1 MGRQKN
7 EALSKLLAKSKQL
20 ESLRQNQKQE
30 EFEKLKHPKTQ
41 PTVKI
46 KEMSGKPETKIADTK
61 SVSAR
66 TNENQEIVSDDVVLK
81 SPPVHAKSSVLD
93 TYYQTGEIPKI
104 SANARLDDYYKQ
116 TSTNKPADGND
127 KDDKNT
133 ALARETSN
141 NDQTDETGN
150 QHAHENPRS
159 LASSNVNEHAAQD
172 DQHNDTKQVVSKDKS
187 SNKDENIL
195 KPDFND
201 ILANIARKARTKSQT
216 AVPMTSADSQQV
228 QEPNSVQQSDSP
240 NIQQANPVEDI
251 NNVPNMR
258 SESGNKPP
266 KTIIEL
272 PDLKQHD
279 KYSSLILS
287 PVDESEVEDIEVPTD
302 DMFDKFKKQASNTN
316 PEDYMSKY
324 VTFKKPSKNIP
335 NEQSENDIKDVN
347 NETTEKSNNVPELD
361 KLVSKT
367 DTRTEKKKE
376 DETPTKRA
384 VSNFVGKPVA
394 LIGLTG
400 TALALCFGIGYGLA
414 SINTKPAKPLAH
426 KQIKLKQENND
437 ILDGYKPK
445 SKSANSDQTQADNIS
460 YDANEKKVIKKLT
473 SDAKATKQPFQ
484 VTAKSIGG
492 GYILG
497 NINYYPNDATKQ
509 YNDYSI
515 EVPTKVTDPT
525 QNDRVKQIEDK
536 LKSTLPT
543 INKTIHVID
552 KNKVSMKTYEIEPD
566 IYDTILLYDNKPFG
580 FVKTDKQNQMTNVV
594 TTYYVQHVTKDD
606 K

>member
-7 EALSKLLAKSKQL
+7 DALSQLLAKSKQL

-30 EFEKLKHPKTQ
+30 EFEKLKHSKPQQTI
-41 PTVKI
+41 KI
-46 KEMSGKPETKIADTK
+46 KEMSVKPEAKIADTK
-61 SVSAR
+61 SVNAKA
-66 TNENQEIVSDDVVLK
+66 NENQEIISDDVVLK
-81 SPPVHAKSSVLD
+81 SPPAYVNKSAD
-93 TYYQTGEIPKI
+93 E
-104 SANARLDDYYKQ
+104 N
-116 TSTNKPADGND
+116 NKDN
-127 KDDKNT
+127 KNT
-133 ALARETSN
+133 ALTRKTNN
-141 NDQTDETGN
+141 NDQTDKTN
-150 QHAHENPRS
+150 AQHAHENPRS
-159 LASSNVNEHAAQD
+159 LAVDEAHEHADQA
-172 DQHNDTKQVVSKDKS
+172 DQHNDTKQAVNKDQS
-187 SNKDENIL
+187 SNKESSSKDENIL

-201 ILANIARKARTKSQT
+201 ILANIARKARMKSQMN
-216 AVPMTSADSQQV
+216 VPTTSAKSQQV
-228 QEPNSVQQSDSP
+228 QNPNNVHQSDST
-240 NIQQANPVEDI
+240 NIQHANQVEEI

-272 PDLKQHD
+272 PDLKQKD
-279 KYSSLILS
+279 KYSSLIIS

-302 DMFDKFKKQASNTN
+302 DMFDKFKKQASNAN
-316 PEDYMSKY
+316 PEDYMSNY
-324 VTFKKPSKNIP
+324 VTFKKPSKDVQKNVTD
-335 NEQSENDIKDVN
+335 EQSDKDTNDTN
-347 NETTEKSNNVPELD
+347 NASNEKSNDAPKLD
-361 KLVSKT
+361 QLVNKT
-367 DTRTEKKKE
+367 DTETEKDDK
-376 DETPTKRA
+376 PLTKRA
-384 VSNFVGKPVA
+384 VSNFVGKPIA

-414 SINTKPAKPLAH
+414 SINTKPVKPLAH
-426 KQIKLKQENND
+426 KQIKLKQDNNN
-437 ILDGYKPK
+437 IIDGYKPK
-445 SKSANSDQTQADNIS
+445 SKSSNSDQTQADNIS
-460 YDANEKKVIKKLT
+460 YDADEKKVIKKLT

-515 EVPTKVTDPT
+515 EVPTKVTNPT

>member
-1 MGRQKN
+1 MKDYFKMGREKN
-7 EALSKLLAKSKQL
+7 DALSQLLVKSKQL
-20 ESLRQNQKQE
+20 ESLRQVQKQQ
-30 EFEKLKHPKTQ
+30 EFEKLKHPQRT
-41 PTVKI
+41 PTIKI
-46 KEMSGKPETKIADTK
+46 QEMQNDKAKKRQSDSHEKY
-61 SVSAR
+61 VNAR
-66 TNENQEIVSDDVVLK
+66 HNTNKEIVSDDVVLK
-81 SPPVHAKSSVLD
+81 SPSVESTPSAVD
-93 TYYQTGEIPKI
+93 TYHETGKIPQTSANDRLNTYYNQTSKSELPKI
-104 SANARLDDYYKQ
+104 EKKRKQVETDD
-116 TSTNKPADGND
+116 ND
-127 KDDKNT
+127 ID
-133 ALARETSN
+133 ESN
-141 NDQTDETGN
+141 NVTSEQKD
-150 QHAHENPRS
+150 NPKINDVLS
-159 LASSNVNEHAAQD
+159 KHQNNDMNVDNTVKKD
-172 DQHNDTKQVVSKDKS
+172 VSDKPKQ
-187 SNKDENIL
+187 N
-195 KPDFND
+195 FND
-201 ILANIARKARTKSQT
+201 ILANIARKARANSQSNDMDQSPKID
-216 AVPMTSADSQQV
+216 VNSEPQSDLSDKQMVDNGQDTSA
-228 QEPNSVQQSDSP
+228 QSK
-240 NIQQANPVEDI
+240 I
-251 NNVPNMR
+251 NDTSINMR
-258 SESGNKPP
+258 NESGIKHP

-272 PDLKQHD
+272 PDLKQKD
-279 KYSSLILS
+279 KYSSLILN
-287 PVDESEVEDIEVPTD
+287 PVDDSEVEDIEVPTD
-302 DMFDKFKKQASNTN
+302 DMFDKFKKQASNSN
-316 PEDYMSKY
+316 PEDYMFNY
-324 VTFKKPSKNIP
+324 VTFKKPDNKQS
-335 NEQSENDIKDVN
+335 NEHTEHPETNTKDEVD
-347 NETTEKSNNVPELD
+347 KQVNNVPKLD
-361 KLVSKT
+361 KLANT
-367 DTRTEKKKE
+367 IDNEHETKKVE
-376 DETPTKRA
+376 APTKRA

-414 SINTKPAKPLAH
+414 SIDTKPAKPLAH
-426 KQIKLKQENND
+426 KQIKLKQDNND

-445 SKSANSDQTQADNIS
+445 SKSANNDQTQADNIS

>member
-7 EALSKLLAKSKQL
+7 DALSQLLAKSKQL

-30 EFEKLKHPKTQ
+30 EFEKLKHSKPQQTI
-41 PTVKI
+41 KI
-46 KEMSGKPETKIADTK
+46 KEISVKPAAKIADTK
-61 SVSAR
+61 SVKAK
-66 TNENQEIVSDDVVLK
+66 TTENQEIISDDVVLK
-81 SPPVHAKSSVLD
+81 SPPAYVNKSAD
-93 TYYQTGEIPKI
+93 E
-104 SANARLDDYYKQ
+104 N
-116 TSTNKPADGND
+116 NKDN
-127 KDDKNT
+127 KNT
-133 ALARETSN
+133 ALTRKTNN
-141 NDQTDETGN
+141 NDQTDKTDN
-150 QHAHENPRS
+150 QHVHEDPES
-159 LASSNVNEHAAQD
+159 LAFDEDHEHADQA
-172 DQHNDTKQVVSKDKS
+172 DQHSDTKQAVNKDQS
-187 SNKDENIL
+187 SNKESSSKDENIL

-201 ILANIARKARTKSQT
+201 ILANIARKARMKSQMNG
-216 AVPMTSADSQQV
+216 PKTSAKSQQV
-228 QEPNSVQQSDSP
+228 QDPNSVQQLNVPKTSAKSQQVQDPNSVQQSDSP
-240 NIQQANPVEDI
+240 NIQQANQVEGI

-272 PDLKQHD
+272 PDLKQKD
-279 KYSSLILS
+279 KYSSLIIS

-316 PEDYMSKY
+316 PDDYMSNY
-324 VTFKKPSKNIP
+324 VTFKKPSKNVP
-335 NEQSENDIKDVN
+335 DEQSDKDTNDTN
-347 NETTEKSNNVPELD
+347 NTSNEKSNDAPKLD
-361 KLVSKT
+361 QLVNKT
-367 DTRTEKKKE
+367 DTETEKD
-376 DETPTKRA
+376 DEPLTKRA

-414 SINTKPAKPLAH
+414 SINTKPVKPLAH
-426 KQIKLKQENND
+426 KQIKLKQDNNN
-437 ILDGYKPK
+437 IIDGYKPK
-445 SKSANSDQTQADNIS
+445 SKNTDQTQADNIS
-460 YDANEKKVIKKLT
+460 YDADEKKVIKKLT

-525 QNDRVKQIEDK
+525 QNDRSKQIEDK
-536 LKSTLPT
+536 LKKDLPT

>member
-7 EALSKLLAKSKQL
+7 DALSQLLAKSKQL

-30 EFEKLKHPKTQ
+30 EFEKLKHSKPQQTI
-41 PTVKI
+41 KI
-46 KEMSGKPETKIADTK
+46 KEISVKPEAKIADTK
-61 SVSAR
+61 SVNAK
-66 TNENQEIVSDDVVLK
+66 TNENHEIISDDVVLK
-81 SPPVHAKSSVLD
+81 SPPAYVNKSV
-93 TYYQTGEIPKI
+93 
-104 SANARLDDYYKQ
+104 
-116 TSTNKPADGND
+116 DGNN
-127 KDDKNT
+127 KDNKNT
-133 ALARETSN
+133 ALTRKTNN
-141 NDQTDETGN
+141 NDQTDKTDN
-150 QHAHENPRS
+150 QHAHEDPESLAAHGNPRS
-159 LASSNVNEHAAQD
+159 LAVDKAHEHADQA
-172 DQHNDTKQVVSKDKS
+172 DQHNDTKQAVNKDQS
-187 SNKDENIL
+187 SNKESSSKDENIL

-201 ILANIARKARTKSQT
+201 ILANIARKARMKSQMN
-216 AVPMTSADSQQV
+216 VPTTSANPQQV
-228 QEPNSVQQSDSP
+228 QNPNSVQESDSP
-240 NIQQANPVEDI
+240 NIQHANQVEGI

-272 PDLKQHD
+272 PDLKQKD
-279 KYSSLILS
+279 KYSSLIIS

-302 DMFDKFKKQASNTN
+302 DMFDKFKKQASNAN
-316 PEDYMSKY
+316 PEDYMSNY
-324 VTFKKPSKNIP
+324 VTFKKPSKNVP
-335 NEQSENDIKDVN
+335 DEQSDKDTNDTN
-347 NETTEKSNNVPELD
+347 NASNEKSNDAPKLD
-361 KLVSKT
+361 QLVNKT
-367 DTRTEKKKE
+367 DTETEKD
-376 DETPTKRA
+376 DEPLTKRA

-414 SINTKPAKPLAH
+414 SINTKPVKPLAH
-426 KQIKLKQENND
+426 KQIKLKQDNNN
-437 ILDGYKPK
+437 IIDGYKPK
-445 SKSANSDQTQADNIS
+445 SKSSNSDQTQADNIS
-460 YDANEKKVIKKLT
+460 YDTDEKKVIKKLT

-515 EVPTKVTDPT
+515 EVPTKVTNPT

-536 LKSTLPT
+536 LKKDLPT

>member
-7 EALSKLLAKSKQL
+7 DALSQLLAKSKQL

-30 EFEKLKHPKTQ
+30 EFEKLKHSKPQQTI
-41 PTVKI
+41 KI
-46 KEMSGKPETKIADTK
+46 KEMSVKPEAKIADTK
-61 SVSAR
+61 SVNAG
-66 TNENQEIVSDDVVLK
+66 TNENHEIISDDVVLK
-81 SPPVHAKSSVLD
+81 SPPAYVNKSVED
-93 TYYQTGEIPKI
+93 
-104 SANARLDDYYKQ
+104 N
-116 TSTNKPADGND
+116 NKDN
-127 KDDKNT
+127 KNT
-133 ALARETSN
+133 ALTRKTNN
-141 NDQTDETGN
+141 NDQTDKTDN
-150 QHAHENPRS
+150 QHVHEDPES
-159 LASSNVNEHAAQD
+159 LAVDEAHKHTDQA
-172 DQHNDTKQVVSKDKS
+172 DQHNDTKQAVNKDQS
-187 SNKDENIL
+187 SNNESSNKESSSKDENIL

-201 ILANIARKARTKSQT
+201 ILANIARKARMKSQMN
-216 AVPMTSADSQQV
+216 APKTSVKSQQV
-228 QEPNSVQQSDSP
+228 KDPNSVQQSDSP
-240 NIQQANPVEDI
+240 NIQHANQVEKI

-272 PDLKQHD
+272 PDLKQKD
-279 KYSSLILS
+279 KYSSLIIS
-287 PVDESEVEDIEVPTD
+287 PVDESEVKDIEVPTD
-302 DMFDKFKKQASNTN
+302 DMFDKFKKQASNAN
-316 PEDYMSKY
+316 PEDYMSNY
-324 VTFKKPSKNIP
+324 VTFKKPSKNVQKNVP
-335 NEQSENDIKDVN
+335 DEQSDKDTNDTN
-347 NETTEKSNNVPELD
+347 NVSNEKSNDAPKLD
-361 KLVSKT
+361 QLVNKT
-367 DTRTEKKKE
+367 DTETEKD
-376 DETPTKRA
+376 DEPLTKRA

-414 SINTKPAKPLAH
+414 SINTKPVKPLAH
-426 KQIKLKQENND
+426 KQIKLKQDNNN
-437 ILDGYKPK
+437 IIDGYKPK
-445 SKSANSDQTQADNIS
+445 SKSSNSDQTQADNIS
-460 YDANEKKVIKKLT
+460 YDADEKKVIKKLT

-515 EVPTKVTDPT
+515 EVPTKVTNPT

>member
-7 EALSKLLAKSKQL
+7 DALSQLLAKSKQL

-30 EFEKLKHPKTQ
+30 EFEKLKHSKPQQTI
-41 PTVKI
+41 KI
-46 KEMSGKPETKIADTK
+46 KEISVKPETKIADTK
-61 SVSAR
+61 SVNAG
-66 TNENQEIVSDDVVLK
+66 TNENHEIISDDVVLK
-81 SPPVHAKSSVLD
+81 SPSAYANKSVD
-93 TYYQTGEIPKI
+93 E
-104 SANARLDDYYKQ
+104 N
-116 TSTNKPADGND
+116 NKDN
-127 KDDKNT
+127 KNT
-133 ALARETSN
+133 ALTCKTNN
-141 NDQTDETGN
+141 NDQTDKINT

-159 LASSNVNEHAAQD
+159 LAVDEAYEHADQA
-172 DQHNDTKQVVSKDKS
+172 DQHNDTKQAVNKDQS
-187 SNKDENIL
+187 SNKESSSKDENIL

-201 ILANIARKARTKSQT
+201 ILANIARKARMKSQMN
-216 AVPMTSADSQQV
+216 VPTTSAKSQQV
-228 QEPNSVQQSDSP
+228 QNPNSVQQSDSP
-240 NIQQANPVEDI
+240 NIQHANQVEEI

-272 PDLKQHD
+272 PDLKQKD
-279 KYSSLILS
+279 KYSSLIIS

-316 PEDYMSKY
+316 PEDYISNY
-324 VTFKKPSKNIP
+324 VTFKKPSKNVQENVP
-335 NEQSENDIKDVN
+335 DEQSDKDINDTN
-347 NETTEKSNNVPELD
+347 NVSNEKSNDAPKLD
-361 KLVSKT
+361 QLVNKT
-367 DTRTEKKKE
+367 DTETEKD
-376 DETPTKRA
+376 DEPLTKRA

-400 TALALCFGIGYGLA
+400 TALALFFGIGYGLA
-414 SINTKPAKPLAH
+414 SINTKPVKPLAH
-426 KQIKLKQENND
+426 KQIKLKQDNNN
-437 ILDGYKPK
+437 IIDGYKPK
-445 SKSANSDQTQADNIS
+445 SKSSNSDQTQADNIS
-460 YDANEKKVIKKLT
+460 YDADEKKVIKKLT

-515 EVPTKVTDPT
+515 EVPTKVTNPT

-536 LKSTLPT
+536 LKKDLPT

>member
-7 EALSKLLAKSKQL
+7 DALSQLLAKSKQL

-30 EFEKLKHPKTQ
+30 EFEKLKHSKPQQTI
-41 PTVKI
+41 KI
-46 KEMSGKPETKIADTK
+46 KEISVKPETKIADTK
-61 SVSAR
+61 SVNAG
-66 TNENQEIVSDDVVLK
+66 TNENHEIISDDVVLK
-81 SPPVHAKSSVLD
+81 SPSAYVNKSVD
-93 TYYQTGEIPKI
+93 E
-104 SANARLDDYYKQ
+104 N
-116 TSTNKPADGND
+116 NKDN
-127 KDDKNT
+127 KNT
-133 ALARETSN
+133 ALTRKTNN
-141 NDQTDETGN
+141 NDQTDKINT

-159 LASSNVNEHAAQD
+159 LAVDKVHEHTDQA
-172 DQHNDTKQVVSKDKS
+172 DQHNDTKQAVNKDQSSNKKS
-187 SNKDENIL
+187 SNKESSSKESSSKDENIL

-201 ILANIARKARTKSQT
+201 ILANIARKARMKSQMN
-216 AVPMTSADSQQV
+216 VPTTSAKSQQV
-228 QEPNSVQQSDSP
+228 QNPNSVQQSDSP
-240 NIQQANPVEDI
+240 NIQHANPVEEI

-272 PDLKQHD
+272 PDLKQKD
-279 KYSSLILS
+279 KYSSLIIS

-316 PEDYMSKY
+316 PEDYMSNY
-324 VTFKKPSKNIP
+324 VTFKKPSKNVQENVP
-335 NEQSENDIKDVN
+335 DEQSDKDTTDTN
-347 NETTEKSNNVPELD
+347 NASNEKSNDAPKLD
-361 KLVSKT
+361 QLVNKT
-367 DTRTEKKKE
+367 DTETEKD
-376 DETPTKRA
+376 DEPLTKRA

-400 TALALCFGIGYGLA
+400 TALALFFGIGYGLA
-414 SINTKPAKPLAH
+414 SINTKPVKPLAH
-426 KQIKLKQENND
+426 KQIKLKQDND
-437 ILDGYKPK
+437 NIIDGYKPK
-445 SKSANSDQTQADNIS
+445 SKSSNSDQTQADNIS
-460 YDANEKKVIKKLT
+460 YDADEKKVIKKLT

-515 EVPTKVTDPT
+515 EVPTKVTNPT

-536 LKSTLPT
+536 LKKDLPT

>member
-7 EALSKLLAKSKQL
+7 DALSQLLAKSKQL

-30 EFEKLKHPKTQ
+30 EFEKLKHSKPQQTI
-41 PTVKI
+41 KI
-46 KEMSGKPETKIADTK
+46 KEISVKPEAKIADTK
-61 SVSAR
+61 SVNAG
-66 TNENQEIVSDDVVLK
+66 TNENHEIISDDVVLK
-81 SPPVHAKSSVLD
+81 SPSAYVNKSVD
-93 TYYQTGEIPKI
+93 E
-104 SANARLDDYYKQ
+104 N
-116 TSTNKPADGND
+116 NKDNE
-127 KDDKNT
+127 NT
-133 ALARETSN
+133 ALTRKTN
-141 NDQTDETGN
+141 NIDQTDKINT

-159 LASSNVNEHAAQD
+159 LAVDEAHKHEDQA
-172 DQHNDTKQVVSKDKS
+172 DQHNDTKQAVNKDQSSNKKS
-187 SNKDENIL
+187 SSKDENIL

-201 ILANIARKARTKSQT
+201 ILANIARKARMKSQMN
-216 AVPMTSADSQQV
+216 VPTTSAKSQQV
-228 QEPNSVQQSDSP
+228 QNPNSVQQSDSP
-240 NIQQANPVEDI
+240 NIQHANQVEEI

-258 SESGNKPP
+258 GESGNKPP

-272 PDLKQHD
+272 PDLKQKD
-279 KYSSLILS
+279 KYSSLIIS

-302 DMFDKFKKQASNTN
+302 DMFDKFKKQASNAN
-316 PEDYMSKY
+316 PEDYMSNY
-324 VTFKKPSKNIP
+324 VTFKKPSKNVP
-335 NEQSENDIKDVN
+335 DEQSDKDTNDTN
-347 NETTEKSNNVPELD
+347 NVSNEKSNDAPKLD
-361 KLVSKT
+361 QLVNKT
-367 DTRTEKKKE
+367 DTETEKD
-376 DETPTKRA
+376 DEPLTKRA

-414 SINTKPAKPLAH
+414 SINTKPVKPLAH
-426 KQIKLKQENND
+426 KQIKLKQDNNN
-437 ILDGYKPK
+437 IIDGYKPK
-445 SKSANSDQTQADNIS
+445 SKSSNNDQTQADNIS

-515 EVPTKVTDPT
+515 EVPTKVTNPT

-536 LKSTLPT
+536 LKKDLPT

>member
-7 EALSKLLAKSKQL
+7 DALSQLLAKSKQL

-30 EFEKLKHPKTQ
+30 EFEKLKHSKPQQTI
-41 PTVKI
+41 KI
-46 KEMSGKPETKIADTK
+46 KEMSVKPEAKIADTK
-61 SVSAR
+61 SVNAG
-66 TNENQEIVSDDVVLK
+66 TNENHEIISDDVVLK
-81 SPPVHAKSSVLD
+81 SPPAYVNKSVE
-93 TYYQTGEIPKI
+93 G
-104 SANARLDDYYKQ
+104 N
-116 TSTNKPADGND
+116 NKDN
-127 KDDKNT
+127 KNT
-133 ALARETSN
+133 ALTRKTNN
-141 NDQTDETGN
+141 NDQTDKTDN
-150 QHAHENPRS
+150 QHVHEDPRS
-159 LASSNVNEHAAQD
+159 LAVDEAHKHTDQA
-172 DQHNDTKQVVSKDKS
+172 DQHNDTKQAVNKDQS
-187 SNKDENIL
+187 SNNESSNKESSSKDENIL

-201 ILANIARKARTKSQT
+201 ILANIARKARMKSQMN
-216 AVPMTSADSQQV
+216 VPTTSAKSQQV
-228 QEPNSVQQSDSP
+228 KDPNSVQQSDSP
-240 NIQQANPVEDI
+240 NIQHANQVEEI

-272 PDLKQHD
+272 PDLKQKD
-279 KYSSLILS
+279 KYSSLIIS
-287 PVDESEVEDIEVPTD
+287 PVDESEVKDIEVPTD
-302 DMFDKFKKQASNTN
+302 DMFDKFKKQASNAN
-316 PEDYMSKY
+316 PEDYMSNY
-324 VTFKKPSKNIP
+324 VTFKKPSKNVQKNVP
-335 NEQSENDIKDVN
+335 DEQSDKDTNDTN
-347 NETTEKSNNVPELD
+347 NASNEKSNDAPKLD
-361 KLVSKT
+361 QLVNKT
-367 DTRTEKKKE
+367 DTETEKD
-376 DETPTKRA
+376 DEPLTKRA

-414 SINTKPAKPLAH
+414 SINTKPVKPLAH
-426 KQIKLKQENND
+426 KQIKLKQDNNN
-437 ILDGYKPK
+437 IIDGYKPK
-445 SKSANSDQTQADNIS
+445 SKSSNSDQTQADNIS
-460 YDANEKKVIKKLT
+460 YDADEKKVIKKLT

-515 EVPTKVTDPT
+515 EVPTKVTNPT

>member
-7 EALSKLLAKSKQL
+7 DALSQLLAKSKQL

-30 EFEKLKHPKTQ
+30 EFEKLKHSKPQQTI
-41 PTVKI
+41 KI
-46 KEMSGKPETKIADTK
+46 KEISVKPEAKIADTK
-61 SVSAR
+61 SVNAK
-66 TNENQEIVSDDVVLK
+66 TNENHEIVSDDVVLK
-81 SPPVHAKSSVLD
+81 SPPAYVNKSAD
-93 TYYQTGEIPKI
+93 E
-104 SANARLDDYYKQ
+104 N
-116 TSTNKPADGND
+116 NKDN
-127 KDDKNT
+127 KNT
-133 ALARETSN
+133 ELTRKTN
-141 NDQTDETGN
+141 NIDQTDKINT
-150 QHAHENPRS
+150 QHAHEDPES
-159 LASSNVNEHAAQD
+159 LAVDEAHKYADQA
-172 DQHNDTKQVVSKDKS
+172 DQHNDTKQAVNKDQS
-187 SNKDENIL
+187 SNKESSSKDENIL

-201 ILANIARKARTKSQT
+201 ILANIARKARMKSQMN
-216 AVPMTSADSQQV
+216 VPKTSAKSQQV
-228 QEPNSVQQSDSP
+228 KDPNSVQQSDSP
-240 NIQQANPVEDI
+240 NIQHANPVEGI

-272 PDLKQHD
+272 PDLKQKD
-279 KYSSLILS
+279 KYSSLIIS

-316 PEDYMSKY
+316 PEDYMSNY
-324 VTFKKPSKNIP
+324 VTFKKPSKNVQKNVP
-335 NEQSENDIKDVN
+335 DEQSDKDTNDTN
-347 NETTEKSNNVPELD
+347 NASNEKSNDAPKLD
-361 KLVSKT
+361 QLVNKT
-367 DTRTEKKKE
+367 DTETEKD
-376 DETPTKRA
+376 DEPLTKRA

-414 SINTKPAKPLAH
+414 SINTKPVKPLAH
-426 KQIKLKQENND
+426 KQIKLKQDNNN
-437 ILDGYKPK
+437 IIDGYKPK
-445 SKSANSDQTQADNIS
+445 SKSSNSDQTQADNIS
-460 YDANEKKVIKKLT
+460 YDADEKKVIKKLT

-515 EVPTKVTDPT
+515 EVPTKVTNPT
-525 QNDRVKQIEDK
+525 QNDRSKQIEDK
-536 LKSTLPT
+536 LKKDLPT

>member
-7 EALSKLLAKSKQL
+7 DDLSQLLAKSKQL

-30 EFEKLKHPKTQ
+30 EFEKLKHTKPQQTI
-41 PTVKI
+41 KI
-46 KEMSGKPETKIADTK
+46 KEISVKPEAKIADTK
-61 SVSAR
+61 SVNAG
-66 TNENQEIVSDDVVLK
+66 TNENHEIISDDVVLK
-81 SPPVHAKSSVLD
+81 SPTAYVNKSAD
-93 TYYQTGEIPKI
+93 E
-104 SANARLDDYYKQ
+104 N
-116 TSTNKPADGND
+116 NKDN
-127 KDDKNT
+127 KNT
-133 ALARETSN
+133 ALTRKTNN
-141 NDQTDETGN
+141 NDQTDKINT

-159 LASSNVNEHAAQD
+159 LAVDEAHKHADQA
-172 DQHNDTKQVVSKDKS
+172 DQHNDTKQAVNKDQS
-187 SNKDENIL
+187 SNKKSSSTDENIL

-201 ILANIARKARTKSQT
+201 ILANIARKARMKSQMN
-216 AVPMTSADSQQV
+216 VPKTSAKSQQV
-228 QEPNSVQQSDSP
+228 KDPNSVQQSDSP
-240 NIQQANPVEDI
+240 NIQHANQVEGSD
-251 NNVPNMR
+251 NVPNMR

-272 PDLKQHD
+272 PDLKQKD
-279 KYSSLILS
+279 KYSSLIIS

-302 DMFDKFKKQASNTN
+302 DMFDKFKKQASNAN
-316 PEDYMSKY
+316 PEDYMSNY
-324 VTFKKPSKNIP
+324 VTFKKPDNKQVKEHTEHP
-335 NEQSENDIKDVN
+335 
-347 NETTEKSNNVPELD
+347 ETNTTDEVDKQVNNVPKLD
-361 KLVSKT
+361 KLANT
-367 DTRTEKKKE
+367 IDNEQEAKKVE
-376 DETPTKRA
+376 APVKRA

-414 SINTKPAKPLAH
+414 SINTKPVKPLAH
-426 KQIKLKQENND
+426 KQIKLKQDNNN
-437 ILDGYKPK
+437 IIDGYKPK
-445 SKSANSDQTQADNIS
+445 SKSSNSDQTQADNIS
-460 YDANEKKVIKKLT
+460 YDADEKKVIKKLT

-515 EVPTKVTDPT
+515 EVPTKVTNPT

-536 LKSTLPT
+536 LKKDLPT

>member
-7 EALSKLLAKSKQL
+7 DALSQLLAKSKQL

-30 EFEKLKHPKTQ
+30 EFEKLKHSKPQQTI
-41 PTVKI
+41 KI
-46 KEMSGKPETKIADTK
+46 KEISVKPEAKIADTK
-61 SVSAR
+61 SVNAK
-66 TNENQEIVSDDVVLK
+66 TNENHEIISDDVVLK
-81 SPPVHAKSSVLD
+81 SPSAYVNKSVD
-93 TYYQTGEIPKI
+93 E
-104 SANARLDDYYKQ
+104 N
-116 TSTNKPADGND
+116 NKDNE
-127 KDDKNT
+127 NT
-133 ALARETSN
+133 ALTRKTNN
-141 NDQTDETGN
+141 NDQTDKTDN
-150 QHAHENPRS
+150 QHVHEDPES
-159 LASSNVNEHAAQD
+159 LAVDEAHKHTDQA
-172 DQHNDTKQVVSKDKS
+172 DQHNDTKQAVNKDQS
-187 SNKDENIL
+187 SNKKSSSKDDNIL

-201 ILANIARKARTKSQT
+201 ILANIARKARMKSQMN
-216 AVPMTSADSQQV
+216 VPTTSAKSQQV
-228 QEPNSVQQSDSP
+228 QNPNSVHQSDST
-240 NIQQANPVEDI
+240 NIQHANQVEEI

-272 PDLKQHD
+272 PDLKQKD
-279 KYSSLILS
+279 KYSSLIIS

-316 PEDYMSKY
+316 PEDYMSNY
-324 VTFKKPSKNIP
+324 VTFKKPSKNVSD
-335 NEQSENDIKDVN
+335 EQSDKDTNDTN
-347 NETTEKSNNVPELD
+347 NASNEKSNDAPKLD
-361 KLVSKT
+361 TLVNKT
-367 DTRTEKKKE
+367 DTETEVKKE
-376 DETPTKRA
+376 EEPLTKRA

-414 SINTKPAKPLAH
+414 SINTKPVKPLAH
-426 KQIKLKQENND
+426 KQIKLKQDNNN
-437 ILDGYKPK
+437 IIDGYKPK
-445 SKSANSDQTQADNIS
+445 SKSSNSDQTQADNIS

-515 EVPTKVTDPT
+515 EVPTKVTNPT

-536 LKSTLPT
+536 LKKDLPT

>member
-7 EALSKLLAKSKQL
+7 DALSQLLAKSKQL

-30 EFEKLKHPKTQ
+30 EFEKLKHSKPQQTI
-41 PTVKI
+41 KI
-46 KEMSGKPETKIADTK
+46 KEISVKPEAKIADTK
-61 SVSAR
+61 SVNAE
-66 TNENQEIVSDDVVLK
+66 TNENHEIISDDVVLK
-81 SPPVHAKSSVLD
+81 SPPAYVNKSV
-93 TYYQTGEIPKI
+93 
-104 SANARLDDYYKQ
+104 DDN
-116 TSTNKPADGND
+116 NKDN
-127 KDDKNT
+127 KNT
-133 ALARETSN
+133 ELTRKTNN
-141 NDQTDETGN
+141 NDQTDKINN
-150 QHAHENPRS
+150 QHAHENPKS
-159 LASSNVNEHAAQD
+159 LAVDEAHDHADQA
-172 DQHNDTKQVVSKDKS
+172 DQHNDTKQAVNKDQS
-187 SNKDENIL
+187 SNNESSNKESSSKDENIL

-201 ILANIARKARTKSQT
+201 ILANIARKARMKSQMN
-216 AVPMTSADSQQV
+216 VPTTSAKSQQV
-228 QEPNSVQQSDSP
+228 QDPNSVQQSDSS
-240 NIQQANPVEDI
+240 NIQHANPVEGI

-272 PDLKQHD
+272 PDLKQKD
-279 KYSSLILS
+279 KYSSLIIS

-316 PEDYMSKY
+316 PEDYMSNY
-324 VTFKKPSKNIP
+324 VTFKKPSKNVTD
-335 NEQSENDIKDVN
+335 EQSDKDTNDTN
-347 NETTEKSNNVPELD
+347 NVSNEKSNDAPKLD
-361 KLVSKT
+361 QLVNKT
-367 DTRTEKKKE
+367 DTETEKE
-376 DETPTKRA
+376 DEPPVKRA

-400 TALALCFGIGYGLA
+400 TALALFFGIGYGLA
-414 SINTKPAKPLAH
+414 SINTKPVKPLAH
-426 KQIKLKQENND
+426 KQVKLKQDNND
-437 ILDGYKPK
+437 IIDGYKPK
-445 SKSANSDQTQADNIS
+445 TKNTDQTQADNIS

-473 SDAKATKQPFQ
+473 ADAKATKQPFQ

-515 EVPTKVTDPT
+515 EVPTKTTNPT

-536 LKSTLPT
+536 LKKDLPT

>member
-7 EALSKLLAKSKQL
+7 DALSQLLAKSKQL

-30 EFEKLKHPKTQ
+30 EFEKLKHSKPQQTI
-41 PTVKI
+41 KI
-46 KEMSGKPETKIADTK
+46 KEISVKPEAKIADTK
-61 SVSAR
+61 SVNAK
-66 TNENQEIVSDDVVLK
+66 TNENHEIISDDVVLK
-81 SPPVHAKSSVLD
+81 SPSAYVNKSVD
-93 TYYQTGEIPKI
+93 E
-104 SANARLDDYYKQ
+104 N
-116 TSTNKPADGND
+116 NKDNE
-127 KDDKNT
+127 NT
-133 ALARETSN
+133 ALTRKTN
-141 NDQTDETGN
+141 NIDQTDKTDN
-150 QHAHENPRS
+150 QHVHEDPES
-159 LASSNVNEHAAQD
+159 LAVDEAHKHADQA
-172 DQHNDTKQVVSKDKS
+172 DQHNDTKQAVNKDQS
-187 SNKDENIL
+187 SNKKSSSKDDNIL

-201 ILANIARKARTKSQT
+201 ILANIARKARMKSQMN
-216 AVPMTSADSQQV
+216 VPTTSAKSQQV
-228 QEPNSVQQSDSP
+228 QNPNSVHQSDST
-240 NIQQANPVEDI
+240 NIQHANQVEEI

-272 PDLKQHD
+272 PDLKQKD
-279 KYSSLILS
+279 KYSSLIIS

-302 DMFDKFKKQASNTN
+302 DMFDKFKKQASNAN
-316 PEDYMSKY
+316 PEDYMSNY
-324 VTFKKPSKNIP
+324 VTFKKPSKNVP
-335 NEQSENDIKDVN
+335 DEQSDNDTNDTN
-347 NETTEKSNNVPELD
+347 NVSNEKSNDAPKLD
-361 KLVSKT
+361 QLVNKT
-367 DTRTEKKKE
+367 DTETEVKKE
-376 DETPTKRA
+376 EEPLTKRA

-414 SINTKPAKPLAH
+414 SINTKPVKPLAH
-426 KQIKLKQENND
+426 KQIKLKQDNNN
-437 ILDGYKPK
+437 IIDGYKPK
-445 SKSANSDQTQADNIS
+445 SKSSNSDQTQADNIS

-515 EVPTKVTDPT
+515 EVPTKVTNPT

-536 LKSTLPT
+536 LKKDLPT

>member
-7 EALSKLLAKSKQL
+7 DALSQLLAKSKQL

-30 EFEKLKHPKTQ
+30 EFEKLKHSKPQQTI
-41 PTVKI
+41 KI
-46 KEMSGKPETKIADTK
+46 KEISVKPEAKIADTK
-61 SVSAR
+61 SVNAK
-66 TNENQEIVSDDVVLK
+66 TNENHEIISDDVVLK
-81 SPPVHAKSSVLD
+81 SPSAYVNKSVD
-93 TYYQTGEIPKI
+93 E
-104 SANARLDDYYKQ
+104 N
-116 TSTNKPADGND
+116 NKDNE
-127 KDDKNT
+127 NT
-133 ALARETSN
+133 ALTRKTNN
-141 NDQTDETGN
+141 NDQTDKTDN
-150 QHAHENPRS
+150 QHVHEDPES
-159 LASSNVNEHAAQD
+159 LAVDEAHKHTDQA
-172 DQHNDTKQVVSKDKS
+172 DQHNDTKQAVNKDQS
-187 SNKDENIL
+187 SNKKSSSKDDNIL

-201 ILANIARKARTKSQT
+201 ILANIARKARMKSQMN
-216 AVPMTSADSQQV
+216 VPTTSAKSQQV
-228 QEPNSVQQSDSP
+228 QNPNSVHQSDST
-240 NIQQANPVEDI
+240 NIQHANQVEEI

-272 PDLKQHD
+272 PDLKQKD
-279 KYSSLILS
+279 KYSSLIIS

-316 PEDYMSKY
+316 PEDYMSNY
-324 VTFKKPSKNIP
+324 VTFKKPSKNVP
-335 NEQSENDIKDVN
+335 DEQSDKDTNDTN
-347 NETTEKSNNVPELD
+347 NASNEKSNDAPKLD
-361 KLVSKT
+361 QLVNKT
-367 DTRTEKKKE
+367 DTETEVKKE
-376 DETPTKRA
+376 EEPLTKRA

-414 SINTKPAKPLAH
+414 SINTKPVKPLAH
-426 KQIKLKQENND
+426 KQIKLKQDNNN
-437 ILDGYKPK
+437 IIDGYKPK
-445 SKSANSDQTQADNIS
+445 SKSSNSDQTQADNIS

-515 EVPTKVTDPT
+515 EVPTKVTNPT

-536 LKSTLPT
+536 LKKDLPT

>member
-7 EALSKLLAKSKQL
+7 DALSQLLAKSKQL

-30 EFEKLKHPKTQ
+30 EFEKLKHSKPQQTI
-41 PTVKI
+41 KI
-46 KEMSGKPETKIADTK
+46 KEISVKPEAKIADTK
-61 SVSAR
+61 SVNAE
-66 TNENQEIVSDDVVLK
+66 TNENHEIISDDVVLK
-81 SPPVHAKSSVLD
+81 SPPAYVNKSV
-93 TYYQTGEIPKI
+93 
-104 SANARLDDYYKQ
+104 DDN
-116 TSTNKPADGND
+116 NKDN
-127 KDDKNT
+127 KNT
-133 ALARETSN
+133 ALTRKTNN
-141 NDQTDETGN
+141 NDQTDKTN
-150 QHAHENPRS
+150 AQHAHENPRS
-159 LASSNVNEHAAQD
+159 LAVDEAHDHADQA
-172 DQHNDTKQVVSKDKS
+172 DQHNDTKQAVNKDQS
-187 SNKDENIL
+187 SNNESSNKESSSKDENIL

-201 ILANIARKARTKSQT
+201 ILANIARKARMKSQMN
-216 AVPMTSADSQQV
+216 VPTTSAKSQQV
-228 QEPNSVQQSDSP
+228 QDPNSVQQSDSS
-240 NIQQANPVEDI
+240 NIQHANPVEGI

-272 PDLKQHD
+272 PDLKQKD
-279 KYSSLILS
+279 KYSSLIIS

-316 PEDYMSKY
+316 PEDYMSNY
-324 VTFKKPSKNIP
+324 VTFKKPSKNVTD
-335 NEQSENDIKDVN
+335 EQSDKDTNDTN
-347 NETTEKSNNVPELD
+347 NVSNEKSNDAPKLD
-361 KLVSKT
+361 QLVNKT
-367 DTRTEKKKE
+367 DTETEKE
-376 DETPTKRA
+376 DEPPVKRA

-400 TALALCFGIGYGLA
+400 TALALFFGIGYGLA
-414 SINTKPAKPLAH
+414 SINTKPVKPLAH
-426 KQIKLKQENND
+426 KQVKLKQDNND
-437 ILDGYKPK
+437 IIDGYKPK
-445 SKSANSDQTQADNIS
+445 TKNTDQTQADNIS

-473 SDAKATKQPFQ
+473 ADAKATKQPFQ

-515 EVPTKVTDPT
+515 EVPTKTTNPT

-536 LKSTLPT
+536 LKKDLPT

>member
-7 EALSKLLAKSKQL
+7 DALSQLLAKSKQL

-30 EFEKLKHPKTQ
+30 EFEKLKHSKPQQTI
-41 PTVKI
+41 KI
-46 KEMSGKPETKIADTK
+46 KEISVKSEAKIADTK
-61 SVSAR
+61 SVNAG
-66 TNENQEIVSDDVVLK
+66 TNENHEIISDDVVLK
-81 SPPVHAKSSVLD
+81 SPPAYVNKSVD
-93 TYYQTGEIPKI
+93 E
-104 SANARLDDYYKQ
+104 N
-116 TSTNKPADGND
+116 NKDNE
-127 KDDKNT
+127 NT
-133 ALARETSN
+133 ALTRKTN
-141 NDQTDETGN
+141 NIDQTDKINT
-150 QHAHENPRS
+150 QHAHDNPRS
-159 LASSNVNEHAAQD
+159 LAVDEAHKHA
-172 DQHNDTKQVVSKDKS
+172 DQAGPHNDTKQAVNKDQS
-187 SNKDENIL
+187 SNKKSSSTDENIL

-201 ILANIARKARTKSQT
+201 ILANIARKARMKSQMN
-216 AVPMTSADSQQV
+216 APKTSVKSQQV
-228 QEPNSVQQSDSP
+228 KDPNSVQQSDSP
-240 NIQQANPVEDI
+240 NIQHANQVEEI

-272 PDLKQHD
+272 PDLKQKD
-279 KYSSLILS
+279 KYSSLIIS

-302 DMFDKFKKQASNTN
+302 DMFDKFKKQASNAN
-316 PEDYMSKY
+316 PEDYMSNY
-324 VTFKKPSKNIP
+324 VTFKKPSKNVQE
-335 NEQSENDIKDVN
+335 NVSDEQSDKDTNDTN
-347 NETTEKSNNVPELD
+347 NASNEKSNDAPKLD
-361 KLVSKT
+361 QLVNKT
-367 DTRTEKKKE
+367 DTETEKD
-376 DETPTKRA
+376 DEPLTKRA
-384 VSNFVGKPVA
+384 VSNFVGKPIA

-414 SINTKPAKPLAH
+414 SINTKPIKPLAH
-426 KQIKLKQENND
+426 KQIKLKQDNNN
-437 ILDGYKPK
+437 IIDGYKPK
-445 SKSANSDQTQADNIS
+445 SKSSNSDQTQADNIS
-460 YDANEKKVIKKLT
+460 YDADEKKVIKKLT

-515 EVPTKVTDPT
+515 EVPTKVTNPT

-536 LKSTLPT
+536 LKKDLPT

>member
-7 EALSKLLAKSKQL
+7 DALSQLLAKSKQL

-30 EFEKLKHPKTQ
+30 EFEKLKHTKPQQTI
-41 PTVKI
+41 KI
-46 KEMSGKPETKIADTK
+46 KEMSVKPETKIADTK
-61 SVSAR
+61 SINAR
-66 TNENQEIVSDDVVLK
+66 TNENQEIISDNVVLK
-81 SPPVHAKSSVLD
+81 SSP
-93 TYYQTGEIPKI
+93 
-104 SANARLDDYYKQ
+104 
-116 TSTNKPADGND
+116 STNESADGNN
-127 KDDKNT
+127 KDNKNT
-133 ALARETSN
+133 ALTRKTNN
-141 NDQTDETGN
+141 NDQTDKINT
-150 QHAHENPRS
+150 QHDHENPRS
-159 LASSNVNEHAAQD
+159 LAVDEAHEHADQA
-172 DQHNDTKQVVSKDKS
+172 DQHNDTKQAVNKDQSSNNESSNKESSSKDK
-187 SNKDENIL
+187 NIL

-201 ILANIARKARTKSQT
+201 ILANIARKARMKSQMN
-216 AVPMTSADSQQV
+216 APKTSAKSQQV
-228 QEPNSVQQSDSP
+228 QDPNSVQESDSP
-240 NIQQANPVEDI
+240 NIQHANQVEEI

-272 PDLKQHD
+272 PDLKQKD
-279 KYSSLILS
+279 KYSSLIIN

-302 DMFDKFKKQASNTN
+302 DMFDKFKKQASDAN
-316 PEDYMSKY
+316 PEDYMSNY
-324 VTFKKPSKNIP
+324 VTFKKPDNKQVKEHTEHP
-335 NEQSENDIKDVN
+335 
-347 NETTEKSNNVPELD
+347 ETNTTDEVDKQVNNVPKLD
-361 KLVSKT
+361 KLANT
-367 DTRTEKKKE
+367 IDNEQEAKKVE
-376 DETPTKRA
+376 APVKRA

-400 TALALCFGIGYGLA
+400 TALALFFGIGYGLA
-414 SINTKPAKPLAH
+414 SINTKPVKPLAH
-426 KQIKLKQENND
+426 KQIKLKQDNNN
-437 ILDGYKPK
+437 IIDGYKPK
-445 SKSANSDQTQADNIS
+445 SKSSNSDQTQADNIS
-460 YDANEKKVIKKLT
+460 YDADEKKVIKKLT

-515 EVPTKVTDPT
+515 EVPTKVTNPT

-536 LKSTLPT
+536 LKKDLPT

>member
-7 EALSKLLAKSKQL
+7 DALSQLLAKSKQL

-30 EFEKLKHPKTQ
+30 EFEKLKHSKPQQTI
-41 PTVKI
+41 KI
-46 KEMSGKPETKIADTK
+46 KEMSVKPEAKIADTK
-61 SVSAR
+61 SVNAG
-66 TNENQEIVSDDVVLK
+66 TNENHEIISDDVVLK
-81 SPPVHAKSSVLD
+81 SPPAYVNKSVED
-93 TYYQTGEIPKI
+93 
-104 SANARLDDYYKQ
+104 N
-116 TSTNKPADGND
+116 NKDN
-127 KDDKNT
+127 KNT
-133 ALARETSN
+133 ALTRKTNN
-141 NDQTDETGN
+141 NDQTDKTDN
-150 QHAHENPRS
+150 QHVHEDPES
-159 LASSNVNEHAAQD
+159 LAVDEAHKHTDQA
-172 DQHNDTKQVVSKDKS
+172 DQHNDTKQAVNKDQS
-187 SNKDENIL
+187 SNNESSNKESSSKDENIL

-201 ILANIARKARTKSQT
+201 ILANIARKARMKSQMN
-216 AVPMTSADSQQV
+216 APKTSVKSQQV
-228 QEPNSVQQSDSP
+228 KDPNSVQQSDSP
-240 NIQQANPVEDI
+240 NIQHANQVGEI

-272 PDLKQHD
+272 PDLKQKD
-279 KYSSLILS
+279 KYSSLIIS
-287 PVDESEVEDIEVPTD
+287 PVDESEVKDIEVPTD
-302 DMFDKFKKQASNTN
+302 DMFDKFKKQASNAN
-316 PEDYMSKY
+316 PEDYMSNY
-324 VTFKKPSKNIP
+324 VTFKKPSKNVQKNVP
-335 NEQSENDIKDVN
+335 DEQSDKDTNDTN
-347 NETTEKSNNVPELD
+347 NVSNEKSNDAPKLD
-361 KLVSKT
+361 QLVNKT
-367 DTRTEKKKE
+367 DTETEKD
-376 DETPTKRA
+376 DEPLTKRA

-414 SINTKPAKPLAH
+414 SINTKPVKPLAH
-426 KQIKLKQENND
+426 KQIKLKQDNNN
-437 ILDGYKPK
+437 IIDGYKPK
-445 SKSANSDQTQADNIS
+445 SKSSNSDQTQADNIS
-460 YDANEKKVIKKLT
+460 YDADEKKVIKKLT

-515 EVPTKVTDPT
+515 EVPTKVTNPT

>member
-7 EALSKLLAKSKQL
+7 DALSQLLAKSKQL

-30 EFEKLKHPKTQ
+30 EFEKLKHSKPQQTI
-41 PTVKI
+41 KI
-46 KEMSGKPETKIADTK
+46 KEISVKPETKMADTK
-61 SVSAR
+61 SINDR
-66 TNENQEIVSDDVVLK
+66 TNENQEIISDDVVLK
-81 SPPVHAKSSVLD
+81 SPPAYVNKSAD
-93 TYYQTGEIPKI
+93 E
-104 SANARLDDYYKQ
+104 N
-116 TSTNKPADGND
+116 NKDN
-127 KDDKNT
+127 KNT
-133 ALARETSN
+133 ALTRKTNN
-141 NDQTDETGN
+141 NDQTDQTDKTDN
-150 QHAHENPRS
+150 QHVHEDPESLAAHENPRS
-159 LASSNVNEHAAQD
+159 LAVDEAHDHADQA
-172 DQHNDTKQVVSKDKS
+172 DQHNDTKQAVNKDQS
-187 SNKDENIL
+187 SNKESSSKDENIL

-201 ILANIARKARTKSQT
+201 ILANIARKARMKSQMN
-216 AVPMTSADSQQV
+216 VPKTSAKSQQV
-228 QEPNSVQQSDSP
+228 QKPNSVQESDSP
-240 NIQQANPVEDI
+240 NIQQANQVEGI

-272 PDLKQHD
+272 PDLKQKD
-279 KYSSLILS
+279 KYSSLIIS
-287 PVDESEVEDIEVPTD
+287 PVDESEVKDIEVPTD
-302 DMFDKFKKQASNTN
+302 DMFDKFKKQASNAN
-316 PEDYMSKY
+316 PEDYMSNY
-324 VTFKKPSKNIP
+324 VTFKKPSKNVQKNVP
-335 NEQSENDIKDVN
+335 DEQSDKDTNDTN
-347 NETTEKSNNVPELD
+347 NVSNEKSNDAPKLD
-361 KLVSKT
+361 QLVNKP
-367 DTRTEKKKE
+367 DTETEKD
-376 DETPTKRA
+376 DEPLTKRA

-414 SINTKPAKPLAH
+414 SINTKPVKPLAH
-426 KQIKLKQENND
+426 KQIKLKQDNNN
-437 ILDGYKPK
+437 IIDGYKPK
-445 SKSANSDQTQADNIS
+445 SKSSNSDQTQADNIS
-460 YDANEKKVIKKLT
+460 YDADEKKVIKKLT

-515 EVPTKVTDPT
+515 EVPTKVTNPT